1 MAIISKL
8 VYKGLKANLPTT
20 RSADSFYLCTDTR
33 ELYFGDELYTESV
46 RFYNGAANKPATPAQ
61 GVLYI
66 DEATGKGEAWD
77 GTAWKPVITPVTV
90 SAGDNSV
97 EIGGTATAST
107 VKAKLSTKEG
117 NQLQLV
123 AEAGK
128 EGLFVPAPA
137 SADSYKIEEAATA
150 ETGYLK
156 TYVLNRYAN
165 GDETGTA
172 VECGKINIPKDY
184 LVKSAEIKEVATA
197 DDPYTGAKVGDKYID
212 FVINVKSGTA
222 TDEHVYLPV
231 NDLVDVYTAGNGID
245 ISAANEI
252 SVKIDTANA
261 NGLGVG
267 ADGVKLDVA
276 VANDNTGA
284 NGKAGA
290 MSAAD
295 KTDHDA
301 MVAALTIGTF

>member
-1 MAIISKL
+1 MATIISKL
-8 VYKGLKANLPTT
+8 VYKGLKANLPAT
-20 RSADSFYLCTDTR
+20 RSVDSFYLCTDTR
-33 ELYFGDELYTESV
+33 ELFFGDDLYTEPV
-46 RFYNGAANKPATPAQ
+46 RFYNGDANKPTTPAQ

-90 SAGDNSV
+90 SAGDDSV
-97 EIGGTATAST
+97 EIGGTATEPT
-107 VKAKLSTKEG
+107 IKVKISAKDG
-117 NQLQLV
+117 NQLEL
-123 AEAGK
+123 ETESGK
-128 EGLFVPAPA
+128 DGLYVPAPD

-156 TYVLNRYAN
+156 TYVLNKYAN
-165 GDETGTA
+165 GDETGTP

-184 LVKSAEIKEVATA
+184 LVKSAEIKVVTTA
-197 DDPYTGAKVGDKYID
+197 DDPYTGAEVGDKYID

-231 NDLVDVYTAGNGID
+231 NDLVDVYTAGDGID

-261 NGLGVG
+261 NGLS
-267 ADGVKLDVA
+267 ADASGLKLA
-276 VANDNTGA
+276 EATTSS
-284 NGKAGA
+284 AGA
-290 MSAAD
+290 MSATD

-301 MVAALTIGTF
+301 MVVALTVGTF

>member
-20 RSADSFYLCTDTR
+20 RNADNFYLCTDAR
-33 ELYFGDELYTESV
+33 ELYFGTELYTEAV

-97 EIGGTATAST
+97 EIGGTATAPT
-107 VKAKLSTKEG
+107 VKVKLSTKEG
-117 NQLQLV
+117 NQLQLT

-128 EGLFVPAPA
+128 EGLFVPAPT
-137 SADSYKIEEAATA
+137 SADSYKVEEAATA

-165 GDETGTA
+165 GDETGAPT
-172 VECGKINIPKDY
+172 ECGKINIPKDY
-184 LVKSAEIKEVATA
+184 LVKSAEIKEVTTA

-222 TDEHVYLPV
+222 TDEHVYLAV
-231 NDLVDVYTAGNGID
+231 NDLVDVYTSGNGID
-245 ISAANEI
+245 ISATNEI
-252 SVKIDTANA
+252 SVKIDAANA

-290 MSAAD
+290 MSATD

-301 MVAALTIGTF
+301 MVVALTVGTF

>member
-1 MAIISKL
+1 M
-8 VYKGLKANLPTT
+8 
-20 RSADSFYLCTDTR
+20 
-33 ELYFGDELYTESV
+33 
-46 RFYNGAANKPATPAQ
+46 
-61 GVLYI
+61 
-66 DEATGKGEAWD
+66 
-77 GTAWKPVITPVTV
+77 
-90 SAGDNSV
+90 
-97 EIGGTATAST
+97 
-107 VKAKLSTKEG
+107 
-117 NQLQLV
+117 
-123 AEAGK
+123 
-128 EGLFVPAPA
+128 
-137 SADSYKIEEAATA
+137 
-150 ETGYLK
+150 
-156 TYVLNRYAN
+156 LNRYPN
-165 GDETGTA
+165 GDETRTA

-245 ISAANEI
+245 ISAANEV
-252 SVKIDTANA
+252 SVKIDAANA

-276 VANDNTGA
+276 VANNSTGA

-301 MVAALTIGTF
+301 MVVALTVGTF

>member
-33 ELYFGDELYTESV
+33 ELYFGAELYTESV

-97 EIGGTATAST
+97 EIGGTATAPT

-137 SADSYKIEEAATA
+137 SADSYKVEEAATA

-184 LVKSAEIKEVATA
+184 LVKSAEIKEVTTA

-245 ISAANEI
+245 ISATNVV

-267 ADGVKLDVA
+267 ADGV
-276 VANDNTGA
+276 
-284 NGKAGA
+284 
-290 MSAAD
+290 
-295 KTDHDA
+295 
-301 MVAALTIGTF
+301 

>member
-33 ELYFGDELYTESV
+33 ELYFGAELYTEAV
-46 RFYNGAANKPATPAQ
+46 RFYNGAANKPTTPAQ

-97 EIGGTATAST
+97 EIGGTATAPT
-107 VKAKLSTKEG
+107 VKVKLSTKEG
-117 NQLQLV
+117 NQLQLA

-128 EGLFVPAPA
+128 EGLFVPAPT
-137 SADSYKIEEAATA
+137 SVDSYKVEEAATA

-165 GDETGTA
+165 GDETGTPTG
-172 VECGKINIPKDY
+172 CGKINIPKDY
-184 LVKSAEIKEVATA
+184 LVKSAEIKEVTTA

-222 TDEHVYLPV
+222 TDEHVYLAV
-231 NDLVDVYTAGNGID
+231 NDLVDVYTSGNGID
-245 ISAANEI
+245 ISATNEI
-252 SVKIDTANA
+252 SVKIDAANA

-276 VANDNTGA
+276 IANDNTGA

-290 MSAAD
+290 MSATD

-301 MVAALTIGTF
+301 MVVALTVGTF

>member
-33 ELYFGDELYTESV
+33 ELYFGNELYTESV

-66 DEATGKGEAWD
+66 DEATGKGGAWD

-97 EIGGTATAST
+97 EIGGTATAPT

-137 SADSYKIEEAATA
+137 SADSYKVEEAATA

-165 GDETGTA
+165 GDETGTPT
-172 VECGKINIPKDY
+172 ECGKINIPKDY
-184 LVKSAEIKEVATA
+184 LVKSADVKEVTTA

-231 NDLVDVYTAGNGID
+231 NDLVDAYTAGNGID

>member
-8 VYKGLKANLPTT
+8 VYKGLKANLPAN
-20 RSADSFYLCTDTR
+20 RNADSFYLCTDTR
-33 ELYFGDELYTESV
+33 ELYFGAELYTESV
-46 RFYNGAANKPATPAQ
+46 RFYNGVANKPATPAQ

-97 EIGGTATAST
+97 EIGGTATAPT
-107 VKAKLSTKEG
+107 VKVKLSTKDG
-117 NQLQLV
+117 NQLQL
-123 AEAGK
+123 ATDAGK
-128 EGLFVPAPA
+128 EGLFVPA
-137 SADSYKIEEAATA
+137 SDTADTYKVEEAVTA
-150 ETGYLK
+150 ESGYLK

-184 LVKSAEIKEVATA
+184 LVKSAEIKEATTA

-231 NDLVDVYTAGNGID
+231 NELVDAYTAGNGID
-245 ISAANEI
+245 ISATNEI

-261 NGLGVG
+261 NGLSAD
-267 ADGVKLDVA
+267 ADGLKLDVA
-276 VANDNTGA
+276 VANDSAGA

-301 MVAALTIGTF
+301 MVVALTVGTF

>member
-1 MAIISKL
+1 MVIISKL

-20 RSADSFYLCTDTR
+20 RNADSFYLCTDTR
-33 ELYFGDELYTESV
+33 ELYFGTELYTDAV

-77 GTAWKPVITPVTV
+77 GTAWKSVITPVTV

-97 EIGGTATAST
+97 EIGGTATEPT
-107 VKAKLSTKEG
+107 VKVKISAKTG
-117 NQLQLV
+117 NQLKL
-123 AEAGK
+123 EAGTGE
-128 EGLFVPAPA
+128 EGLFVPAPD
-137 SADSYKIEEAATA
+137 SADIYKVEEAATA

-172 VECGKINIPKDY
+172 IECGKINIPKDY
-184 LVKSAEIKEVATA
+184 LVKSAAINEVTTA

-212 FVINVKSGTA
+212 FVINVKTGTA
-222 TDEHVYLPV
+222 TDEHIYLPV
-231 NDLVDVYTAGNGID
+231 NELVDAYTAGNGID
-245 ISAANEI
+245 ISATNVV
-252 SVKIDTANA
+252 SVKIDAANA
-261 NGLGVG
+261 NGLAAD
-267 ADGVKLDVA
+267 ADGLKLNVA

-284 NGKAGA
+284 NGTAGA

-301 MVAALTIGTF
+301 MVVALTVGTF

>member
-1 MAIISKL
+1 MTIISKL

-20 RSADSFYLCTDTR
+20 RNADSFYLCTDTR
-33 ELYFGDELYTESV
+33 ELYFGTELYTEAV
-46 RFYNGAANKPATPAQ
+46 RFYNGAANKPAAPAQ

-66 DEATGKGEAWD
+66 DETTGKGEAWD
-77 GTAWKPVITPVTV
+77 GTAWKSVITPVTV

-97 EIGGTATAST
+97 EIGGTATEPT
-107 VKAKLSTKEG
+107 VKVKISAKTG
-117 NQLQLV
+117 NQLKL
-123 AEAGK
+123 EAGTGE
-128 EGLFVPAPA
+128 EGLFVPAPD
-137 SADSYKIEEAATA
+137 SADTYKVEEAATA

-172 VECGKINIPKDY
+172 IECGKINIPKDY
-184 LVKSAEIKEVATA
+184 LVKSAAINEVTTA

-212 FVINVKSGTA
+212 FVINVKTGTA
-222 TDEHVYLPV
+222 TDEHIYLPV
-231 NDLVDVYTAGNGID
+231 NELVDAYTAGNGID
-245 ISAANEI
+245 ISATNVV
-252 SVKIDTANA
+252 SVRIDAANA
-261 NGLGVG
+261 NGLAAD
-267 ADGVKLDVA
+267 ADGLKLNVA

-284 NGKAGA
+284 NGTAGA

-301 MVAALTIGTF
+301 MVVALTVGTF

>member
-33 ELYFGDELYTESV
+33 ELYFGNELYTESV

-97 EIGGTATAST
+97 EIGGTATAPT

-137 SADSYKIEEAATA
+137 SADSYKVEEAATA

-165 GDETGTA
+165 GDETGTPT
-172 VECGKINIPKDY
+172 ECGKINIPKDY
-184 LVKSAEIKEVATA
+184 LVKSADVKEVTTA

-231 NDLVDVYTAGNGID
+231 NDLVDAYTAGNGID

>member
-33 ELYFGDELYTESV
+33 ELYFGAELYTEAV
-46 RFYNGAANKPATPAQ
+46 RFYNGAANKPTTPAQ

-66 DEATGKGEAWD
+66 DEATGKGKAWD

-97 EIGGTATAST
+97 EIGGTATAPT
-107 VKAKLSTKEG
+107 VKVKLSTKEG
-117 NQLQLV
+117 NQLQLA

-128 EGLFVPAPA
+128 EGLFVPAPT
-137 SADSYKIEEAATA
+137 SVDSYKVEEAATA

-165 GDETGTA
+165 GDETGTPT
-172 VECGKINIPKDY
+172 ECGKINIPKDY
-184 LVKSAEIKEVATA
+184 LVKSAEIKEVTTA

-222 TDEHVYLPV
+222 TDEHVYLAV
-231 NDLVDVYTAGNGID
+231 NDLVDVYTSGNGID
-245 ISAANEI
+245 ISATNEI
-252 SVKIDTANA
+252 SVKIDAANA

-276 VANDNTGA
+276 IANDNTGA

-290 MSAAD
+290 MSATD

-301 MVAALTIGTF
+301 MVVALTVGTF